1 MREIRT
7 FGSAGVSRPKRH
19 SLKQPSLE
27 AAFLPTRACPLSQPL
42 SAFVRQVVGQWANTH
57 EVPLTDPPA
66 IWYEDAEIP
75 SLAEQEKAAP
85 EAKEERTHYP
95 SPKKGGPFHGTV

>member
-1 MREIRT
+1 MEEFLRNGAAR
-7 FGSAGVSRPKRH
+7 RRH
-19 SLKQPSLE
+19 RVTVHWSDAEYYQLL
-27 AAFLPTRACPLSQPL
+27 RACPLSQPL

-85 EAKEERTHYP
+85 EAKEERTHYQ
-95 SPKKGGPFHGTV
+95 SPKKGGSFHGTV

>member
-1 MREIRT
+1 MEEFLRDGAAR
-7 FGSAGVSRPKRH
+7 RRH
-19 SLKQPSLE
+19 RVTVHWSDGEYYQLL
-27 AAFLPTRACPLSQPL
+27 RACPLSQSL
-42 SAFVRQVVGQWANTH
+42 SAFVRQVVGQWAITH

-85 EAKEERTHYP
+85 EAKEERTHYQ
-95 SPKKGGPFHGTV
+95 SPKKGGSFHGTV